1 MEYILA
7 VDLGTTAIK
16 VLLFQSDGQVISNS
30 TQEYKLLTPTEL
42 AVELEVEKYWDAFAD
57 RRIYIRLKQKVTNRK
72 FLWMYGGFRTGDK
85 YEVSNELDRKINILP
100 IIIRSC
106 CLLHC

>member
-30 TQEYKLLTPTEL
+30 TQ
-42 AVELEVEKYWDAFAD
+42 
-57 RRIYIRLKQKVTNRK
+57 
-72 FLWMYGGFRTGDK
+72 
-85 YEVSNELDRKINILP
+85 
-100 IIIRSC
+100 
-106 CLLHC
+106 